1 MTDRQITVNGR
12 NYRMVRVDEF
22 TLDEAMVVWEY
33 TKLGLDQI
41 PDLEGDH
48 PGLVAALIHIA
59 VARGEPDES
68 YKAIRQVVGRLPVTE
83 LSTVFAQISE
93 EVDDSVPPPSRPA
106 DAAGSSGPSDAS
118 GDGSETRGAPPQAP
132 SRPSGS
138 GSRGSATGATSD
150 PVTSAA

>member
-12 NYRMVRVDEF
+12 SYRMVAVNEF
-22 TLDEAMVVWEY
+22 TLDEAMIVWEY

-68 YKAIRQVVGRLPVTE
+68 YKSIRRVVGQLPVTE
-83 LSTVFAQISE
+83 LDNVFAQISE
-93 EVDDSVPPPSRPA
+93 EADRLPPPNGPDVARGP
-106 DAAGSSGPSDAS
+106 DATTNAS
-118 GDGSETRGAPPQAP
+118 GAGSETPGVSPPAVSLP
-132 SRPSGS
+132 NSS